1 MPYVATRLGR
11 WFYEVSGSAS
21 NRRPLVLLHGLFLD
35 GDLWRHQLPALRAR
49 HLVYV
54 FDMPGHGR
62 SDVPPAFTLEEQA
75 AALAEAMVTLDLHQ
89 ATIVGLSWGGM
100 VAMRMA
106 LLYPELVSAL
116 GLLSTT
122 AEAERPAL
130 RVVAGA
136 LSRLAAEIGVSPRLF
151 DWRIAPLMYG
161 ANARRLQPELVA
173 AAKARVL
180 RMDRRALAHTVDAVV
195 TDRTAVLPRLYSL
208 RVPTLVVCG
217 DADDLTPLRRSERI
231 AREIPGAELTVLPQ
245 IGHLCCEEA
254 PDAVTVCLTKWLDAL
269 DV

>member
-11 WFYEVSGSAS
+11 WFYEVSGAPS

-35 GDLWRHQLPALRAR
+35 SDLWRHQLPSLRAR
-49 HLVYV
+49 HVVYV

-62 SDVPPAFTLEEQA
+62 SDTPPSFTLDDQA
-75 AALAEAMVTLDLHQ
+75 AALAEAMVALGLSQTVM
-89 ATIVGLSWGGM
+89 VGLSWGGM
-100 VAMRMA
+100 LAMRMA
-106 LLYPELVSAL
+106 LRYPELVAAL

-130 RVVAGA
+130 RLLSGG
-136 LSRLAAEIGVSPRLF
+136 LSRLASEIGVSPRLF

-173 AAKARVL
+173 SAKARVL

-195 TDRTAVLPRLYSL
+195 THRTAVLPRLYSL
-208 RVPTLVVCG
+208 RLPTLVVCG

-231 AREIPGAELTVLPQ
+231 AREIPGAQLDVLPEV
-245 IGHLCCEEA
+245 GHLCCEEA
-254 PDAVTVCLTKWLDAL
+254 PGEVTVRLTRWLDSLA
-269 DV
+269 V